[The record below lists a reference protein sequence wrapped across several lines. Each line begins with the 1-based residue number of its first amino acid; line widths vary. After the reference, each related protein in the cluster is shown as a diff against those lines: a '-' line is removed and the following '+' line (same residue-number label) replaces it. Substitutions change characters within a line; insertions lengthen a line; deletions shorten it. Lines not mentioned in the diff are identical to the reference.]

1 MTWTYSLNE
10 LDKTLTKDFELQI
23 SFSLT
28 EIFQLVAHASLNLS
42 FFALIK
48 HWRRQRIT
56 QVGGVA

>member
-23 SFSLT
+23 SVSLT

-42 FFALIK
+42 FSVLIK

-56 QVGGVA
+56 QVGGVE